1 MPGPTAPPWAVTT
14 VLPRYNEDKQVGTVS
29 QAQPGPPGKPRWE
42 QAVGRTWAPPSTASP
57 YEGRRPWAR
66 VVGKSSEFRT
76 GGLGWASGAARS
88 LRGPDLPASA
98 SHARRW
104 GIRCRERTAVSL
116 HLHHLPPT
124 WVSVSG
130 PLRSLRQVGDT
141 GMDIHLRGR
150 ETSVVGELCLP
161 WTLCLFN
168 CGKYTKH
175 KCTISTIL
183 KRTGE

>member
-1 MPGPTAPPWAVTT
+1 MLGPTAPPWAVTT

-42 QAVGRTWAPPSTASP
+42 QAVGRTWALSSTDSP

-66 VVGKSSEFRT
+66 VVGKSSELRT

-88 LRGPDLPASA
+88 LRGPDLPTSA

-104 GIRCRERTAVSL
+104 GIRCWERTAVSL

-124 WVSVSG
+124 WVSVSAPRDKLVTRG
-130 PLRSLRQVGDT
+130 WTFTCGGGKRQW
-141 GMDIHLRGR
+141 LANCASRGCFVCL
-150 ETSVVGELCLP
+150 TVV
-161 WTLCLFN
+161 
-168 CGKYTKH
+168 KYTKH
-175 KCTISTIL
+175 KCTISTIF